1 MTYVFCSNKTDRF
14 KRLRKDKLH
23 LHYCCNNHYLGV
35 PLLLLSPC
43 WSQILLSNVCH
54 TKYGMKSYNFSH
66 HTSLIMEGHV
76 TFPLLLPHPP
86 DYRWTSYISL
96 LLQQPPPHAKLQMD
110 KIHFPSCCNIPWS
123 LIVEGQVTVKPY
135 CLSLGQIW
143 PPNSSF
149 KIFQNKLKSLKVA
162 K

>member
-86 DYRWTSYISL
+86 DYRRTSYISL
-96 LLQQPPPHAKLQMD
+96 LLQQPPPMPNYRWTRY
-110 KIHFPSCCNIPWS
+110 IS
-123 LIVEGQVTVKPY
+123 
-135 CLSLGQIW
+135 
-143 PPNSSF
+143 PPAATSPDH
-149 KIFQNKLKSLKVA
+149 
-162 K
+162 